1 MFVLELSVSGAPDA
15 VAAWEAQQR
24 ASLAALPG
32 VALAEGLYPYE
43 NLGAAAA
50 YHDAEPAA
58 PVVMIVLGFATEADL
73 VAALDA
79 PALRGAIDALPF
91 GAHLEAAAFR
101 RHRHGLPD
109 DDLRQGGGT
118 SYVVRYRLPCAEAEA
133 FVAEY
138 LAGHLPIQSDFPGIR
153 RILGFEPIAAAPEGS
168 LPAGYLVGN
177 EVTFDD
183 LESFVAAMAS
193 DVLPRLKA
201 HSQELPPRQ
210 GICTHHLMQRR
221 PLA

>member
-15 VAAWEAQQR
+15 VAAWGAQQGPG
-24 ASLAALPG
+24 LAAMPG
-32 VALAEGLYPYE
+32 VTLAEGLYPYDD
-43 NLGAAAA
+43 LGAAAPF
-50 YHDAEPAA
+50 HDAEPAA
-58 PVVMIVLGFATEADL
+58 PAAMIVLGFATKADL
-73 VAALDA
+73 QAALTAPALRAALDA
-79 PALRGAIDALPF
+79 LPVGA
-91 GAHLEAAAFR
+91 GGEAAAFR
-101 RHRHGLPD
+101 RHRHGLPE
-109 DDLRQGGGT
+109 DDLRQGGGI

-138 LAGHLPIQSDFPGIR
+138 LAGHLPIQADFPGIR
-153 RILGFEPIAAAPEGS
+153 RILGFEPIAG
-168 LPAGYLVGN
+168 LPDGVASAGYLVGN

-183 LESFVAAMAS
+183 LDGFVAAMAS